1 MAAAPKRIGRPSSY
15 SDDIAAAICSRLA
28 GGESLRTI
36 CETAGL
42 PSAETVRRWLLTNEP
57 FRAQYVRAREEQCDT
72 LADEVLATARAATNE
87 NANAVRVQLDA
98 IRWFAG
104 KVHPKK
110 YGDKIDVTTRKGVD
124 EMSDDAIKDAI
135 ALLQSATPAPATESD
150 VVH

>member
-1 MAAAPKRIGRPSSY
+1 MRA
-15 SDDIAAAICSRLA
+15 
-28 GGESLRTI
+28 I

-42 PSAETVRRWLLTNEP
+42 PAAETVRRWLLTNDA

-72 LADEVLATARAATNE
+72 LADEVLATAREATNE
-87 NANAVRVQLDA
+87 NAHAVRVQLDA

-104 KVHPKK
+104 KVYPKK

-124 EMSDDAIKDAI
+124 EMSDEAIKDAI
-135 ALLQSATPAPATESD
+135 ALLQSATPTPAAESD